1 MPTMH
6 LKRDDDLFKDTTM
19 TFGEHL
25 DELRKALFKAVAGLA
40 LGTCLGLLVGKHVVA
55 LISAPLSSALGRFY
69 QTKAVEDFKTWAD
82 ARRAAD
88 EPVFYTED
96 EVHWMVNTQ
105 RLMFEIQYYHPLQF
119 LGELKQALPEAFD
132 QIQVPPI
139 APQPPEAAAVVVDP
153 AEAKLGELAGKGRL
167 VPTFFWHAIDEDQRI
182 EPAAMGAAEAF
193 SIWMKASLVVGIV
206 ISSPWVFYC
215 IWSFV
220 AAGLYPHEKRYIHVF
235 LPFSLGLFL
244 LGALTAYLFVFEP
257 VLNFLFSFNRW
268 LKLGPDP
275 RISEWLSFV
284 IFLPLGFG
292 ISFQLPLVMLF
303 LERIGVFSVR
313 VYIEK
318 WRIAIMVIVV
328 LSAILTPADPYTL
341 FFMAIPLIGLYF
353 GAILLCKYMPRP
365 AGAREES

>member
-1 MPTMH
+1 MH

-40 LGTCLGLLVGKHVVA
+40 LGTCLGLLVGKHVVT
-55 LISAPLSSALGRFY
+55 LIERPLSNALGTYY
-69 QTKAVEDFKTWAD
+69 QTEAELEYEKWSNKRLEAG
-82 ARRAAD
+82 
-88 EPVFYTED
+88 EPVFYTDKEIHD
-96 EVHWMVNTQ
+96 LVQNQ
-105 RLMFEIQYYHPLQF
+105 RLMFEIKYYHPRQF
-119 LGELKQALPEAFD
+119 LGELERAEPAALAPIKLPQMPQEKPKEGGQQGNEQA
-132 QIQVPPI
+132 
-139 APQPPEAAAVVVDP
+139 
-153 AEAKLGELAGKGRL
+153 AKPTKPGELAGKGQL
-167 VPTFFWHAIDEDQRI
+167 VPVFLWHEIDDDPRI
-182 EPAAMGAAEAF
+182 NPLALGVAEPF

-206 ISSPWVFYC
+206 LSSPWVFWC
-215 IWSFV
+215 IWTFV

-235 LPFSLGLFL
+235 LPFSIVLFL
-244 LGALTAYLFVFEP
+244 LGAATAYLFVFEP

-313 VYIEK
+313 TYIEK

-328 LSAILTPADPYTL
+328 LSAVLTPADPYTL

-365 AGAREES
+365 AGARDE

>member
-1 MPTMH
+1 MH

-25 DELRKALFKAVAGLA
+25 DELRKALFKAVAGLF

-69 QTKAVEDFKTWAD
+69 QTKALEDFQTWAD
-82 ARRAAD
+82 ARRAAG
-88 EPVFYTED
+88 EEVFYTGR
-96 EVHWMVNTQ
+96 EVEWMVNQQ

-119 LGELKQALPEAFD
+119 MGELKQAIPDAFEGVNLPT
-132 QIQVPPI
+132 PPAEQTN
-139 APQPPEAAAVVVDP
+139 APEIDVDP
-153 AEAKLGELAGKGRL
+153 SQAKLGELAGKGRL

-193 SIWMKASLVVGIV
+193 SIWMKASLVVGV
-206 ISSPWVFYC
+206 ILSSPWVFWC

-220 AAGLYPHEKRYIHVF
+220 GAGLYPHEKRYVHVF
-235 LPFSLGLFL
+235 LPFSLGLFF

-313 VYIEK
+313 TYIDK
-318 WRIAIMVIVV
+318 WRIAIMVIVI
-328 LSAILTPADPYTL
+328 LSAVLTPADPYTL
-341 FFMAIPLIGLYF
+341 FFMAIPLIVLYF

-365 AGAREES
+365 AAAAELL